1 MQIFLGDLVTAQR
14 TLGGETTLVTGRISG
29 LVQNESGDLRFFYIR
44 GIDTGFWMSDGWQ
57 FEEDFELDNEGDD
70 DNG

>member
-1 MQIFLGDLVTAQR
+1 MVILLGDVVTVTREIA
-14 TLGGETTLVTGRISG
+14 GEKTYVTGRVSG